1 MVLVLLRDESFIEN
15 KNTKYLEVMGKL
27 EMEIWR
33 RRVGDGDG
41 ELKICFGGK
50 EKVDAFTINWLSL
63 VHVNCSTMD
72 CCDWSLFIIS
82 HMGQVLKIFARLWC
96 LADRGSGGSNSCKMY
111 RRFNLKNSRDW
122 KSINQTTSGAA
133 ILRLEISLEGFL
145 APSKKSDR
153 QPSIRKA

>member
-1 MVLVLLRDESFIEN
+1 MKHTGRHASATEWNYYLNKGMVLVLLRDESFIEN

-27 EMEIWR
+27 ETEIWR

-82 HMGQVLKIFARLWC
+82 H
-96 LADRGSGGSNSCKMY
+96 
-111 RRFNLKNSRDW
+111 
-122 KSINQTTSGAA
+122 SINV
-133 ILRLEISLEGFL
+133 
-145 APSKKSDR
+145 
-153 QPSIRKA
+153 

>member
-50 EKVDAFTINWLSL
+50 EKVDAFTIN
-63 VHVNCSTMD
+63 
-72 CCDWSLFIIS
+72 
-82 HMGQVLKIFARLWC
+82 
-96 LADRGSGGSNSCKMY
+96 
-111 RRFNLKNSRDW
+111 
-122 KSINQTTSGAA
+122 
-133 ILRLEISLEGFL
+133 
-145 APSKKSDR
+145 
-153 QPSIRKA
+153 